1 MWRLG
6 FEGPR
11 GSPSLKSVLQRV
23 DRIHMHILYVAF
35 EPGGG
40 VLLRILDRGVLRR
53 FVNPNLI

>member
-11 GSPSLKSVLQRV
+11 RSPSLKSVLQRV

-40 VLLRILDRGVLRR
+40 GTPAN
-53 FVNPNLI
+53 FG